1 MRNWKIST
9 RLAAAFGVL
18 VVLLLAVAAVAL
30 LQLSALNAATKQ
42 ITSNNL
48 ISVELI
54 NKLGADM
61 IKARLLELRHVY
73 NESPEYKANIEQQMT
88 KLQAEM
94 NDIKARYAPLV
105 SSPVEA
111 SAYETLLAQRKEYV
125 TLMAQLFQLSRSGE
139 TAQARA
145 FMNGASLNIYN
156 ASSDTLNKLLDV
168 NTQDANNESRKAAA
182 AFSRGVWMMSVAALL
197 ALGLAV
203 AAGLWITNSIR
214 GPLQRAVGVA
224 DKVAAGDLTSHIEVR
239 TTDEVGQL
247 FSALQRMQS
256 SLVGTVRVVRHN
268 AEGVASASSQIATG
282 NADLSSRTEQQA
294 SSLEETAASMEEL
307 GSTVRLNADNAR
319 EANQLAHAAAQVA
332 VQGGDVV
339 GEVVTTMRGIN
350 DSSRKI
356 ADIIGVI
363 DSIAF
368 QTNILALNAAVEAA
382 RAGEQGRGFAV
393 VASEVR
399 SLAGRSAEAA
409 KEIKTLIS
417 ESVGRVEQGT
427 VLVDKAGTTMA
438 EVVDS
443 IQKVTAI
450 VGEISNASSEQ
461 SQGVTQV
468 GEAVSQMDTV
478 TQQNAALVEESAAAA
493 DSLRRQAQELLHA
506 VEVFRLSDGEASH
519 AAFAASAAT
528 AAAAAP
534 LAPVKPAAQPS
545 SLGSRGRKLGLG
557 LRKKTAAK
565 AESAEAI

>member
-1 MRNWKIST
+1 M
-9 RLAAAFGVL
+9 LLGVAGAAL
-18 VVLLLAVAAVAL
+18 M
-30 LQLSALNAATKQ
+30 QLSTLNAATKQ
-42 ITSNNL
+42 ITNNNL

-73 NESPEYKANIEQQMT
+73 NDSPAYKADIEQQMT

-94 NDIKARYAPLV
+94 NDIKTKYAPLV
-105 SSPVEA
+105 YSPAEA
-111 SAYETLLAQRKEYV
+111 SAYDTLLAQRKEYV
-125 TLMAQLFQLSRSGE
+125 TLMGQLFQMSRSGE
-139 TAQARA
+139 GAKARE
-145 FMNGASLNIYN
+145 FMNGESLKIYN
-156 ASSDTLNKLLDV
+156 ASSDTLNKLLDI
-168 NTQDANNESRKAAA
+168 NTQDAHTESRKAAA
-182 AFSRGVWMMSVAALL
+182 AFSVGVWVMSVAALL
-197 ALGLAV
+197 AMVLAV
-203 AAGLWITNSIR
+203 ISGVWITNSIR

-224 DKVAAGDLTSHIEVR
+224 DKVAGGDLTSHIDVR

-247 FSALQRMQS
+247 FAALQRMQS
-256 SLVGTVRVVRHN
+256 SLVDTVRVVRRN

-282 NADLSSRTEQQA
+282 NADLSSRTEEQA

-307 GSTVRLNADNAR
+307 GSTVRLNAENAR
-319 EANQLAHAAAQVA
+319 EANQLARTAANVA

-443 IQKVTAI
+443 IQKVTSI

-493 DSLRRQAQELLHA
+493 DSLRRQAQELLTA
-506 VEVFRLSDGEASH
+506 VEVFRLSDGEARH
-519 AAFAASAAT
+519 TVSAAP
-528 AAAAAP
+528 AAP
-534 LAPVKPAAQPS
+534 VVARAQPS
-545 SLGSRGRKLGLG
+545 SVGSRGTKLSLG
-557 LRKKTAAK
+557 LRKKTVARAVD
-565 AESAEAI
+565 AEVL

>member
-1 MRNWKIST
+1 MQNWKIST
-9 RLAAAFGVL
+9 RLAAAFGML
-18 VVLLLAVAAVAL
+18 VVLLLGVAGAAL
-30 LQLSALNAATKQ
+30 LQLSTLNAVTKQ

-61 IKARLLELRHVY
+61 IQARLLELRHVY
-73 NESPEYKANIEQQMT
+73 NESPEYKASIEQQMT
-88 KLQAEM
+88 KLQGDM
-94 NDIKARYAPLV
+94 DDIKARYAPLV
-105 SSPVEA
+105 DSPAER

-125 TLMAQLFQLSRSGE
+125 VLMERLFRLSRSGE
-139 TAQARA
+139 SDNARE
-145 FMNGASLNIYN
+145 FMNGESLQLYN
-156 ASSDTLNKLLDV
+156 ASSATLDTLLEI
-168 NTQDANNESRKAAA
+168 NTNDANSESRKADA
-182 AFSRGVWMMSVAALL
+182 AFSNGVWVMGVAVLL
-197 ALGLAV
+197 ALALSV
-203 AAGLWITNSIR
+203 TAGLWITRSIR
-214 GPLQRAVGVA
+214 TPLQRAVALADRVA
-224 DKVAAGDLTSHIEVR
+224 GGDLSSRIEVH
-239 TTDEVGQL
+239 TTDELGQL

-256 SLVGTVRVVRHN
+256 SLAETVRAVRRN
-268 AEGVASASSQIATG
+268 SEGVASASSQIANG
-282 NADLSSRTEQQA
+282 NADLSSRTEEQA

-307 GSTVRLNADNAR
+307 GSTVRLNAENAR
-319 EANQLAHAAAQVA
+319 EANQLACTAADVA
-332 VQGGDVV
+332 VHGGDVV

-356 ADIIGVI
+356 ADIVGVI

-399 SLAGRSAEAA
+399 SLASRSAAAA
-409 KEIKTLIS
+409 KEIAALIS

-427 VLVDKAGTTMA
+427 VLVDKAGNTMA

-450 VGEISNASSEQ
+450 VGEISTASAEQ

-493 DSLRRQAQELLHA
+493 DSLRRQAQELLQA
-506 VEVFRLSDGEASH
+506 VEVFRLSDSEVHHGASS
-519 AAFAASAAT
+519 ASVAFAAV
-528 AAAAAP
+528 P
-534 LAPVKPAAQPS
+534 AQPPS
-545 SLGSRGRKLGLG
+545 VGSRGRVLGLG
-557 LRKKTAAK
+557 LRKKTAAM
-565 AESAEAI
+565 AVATDVF